1 MILGMPAWLFWL
13 IIMVVSLLAE
23 ALTFNMTTI
32 WFAAGSLIA
41 MILALLGLSVWLQIT
56 VMVVVSIALLFLFLL
71 IVKPRMKSKGV
82 NGTVATNADR
92 IIGQEAVVVVDINP
106 VAGSGQVKVG
116 GQIWSAGS
124 RDQSMISTGSKV
136 KVIEIQGVRAV
147 VEITGGNLS

>member
-106 VAGSGQVKVG
+106 GAGSRQVTVA

>member
-56 VMVVVSIALLFLFLL
+56 AMVVVSIALLFLFLL

-116 GQIWSAGS
+116 GQIWSAVS

>member
-56 VMVVVSIALLFLFLL
+56 AMVVVSIALLFLFLL

-92 IIGQEAVVVVDINP
+92 IIGQEAVVVVDIDP

-116 GQIWSAGS
+116 GQIWSAVS